1 MSADKRRKDIMRL
14 LKSKKMPI
22 SGNELSMIFKVTRQV
37 IVQDIAILRAAGND
51 IIATSQGYM
60 VLGPDPLVSKKI
72 AVRHDA
78 NATREELMTFIEC
91 GCKVID
97 VIVEHPIYGELHG
110 MLMLQ
115 NSQDVD
121 EFMHRVEKSNAAL
134 LSLLTE
140 GVHLHTVEAL
150 NQDSISRAE
159 TLLGKKGIL
168 LK

>member
-1 MSADKRRKDIMRL
+1 MSAYKRRKDIMKL
-14 LKSKKMPI
+14 LKSKRIPI

-60 VLGPDPLVSKKI
+60 ALGPDPLLSKKI
-72 AVRHDA
+72 AVKHDI

-150 NQDSISRAE
+150 NQDAIARAE
-159 TLLGKKGIL
+159 TLLQKKGIL